1 MAILFHSPW
10 DNADQWLAALRAAL
24 PNDEIRVWPD
34 VGARSEIDFAMV
46 WQIPQGVLADFPNL
60 LGIASLGAGV
70 DALVADPD
78 LPRNI
83 PITRL
88 VDPLMADRMA
98 EYVCATVLHY
108 HLGLDIYQEQQGR
121 GHWQRHPTT
130 DARDRSIALLGL
142 GQMGQ
147 CCARRLGG
155 LGFDLLGWSRRAK
168 EITGVRCSHGP
179 HRLHQVLASAD
190 IAVLLLPLTVE
201 TMDLMDQ
208 AALDAMAPGSYLINC
223 SRGEI
228 VVEADLIAALDSGHL
243 AGATLDAFRA
253 EPLAPDHPLWRQ
265 PKIRTTPHIA
275 SLSAPGTAALILAE
289 QVHRARNH
297 RLQNDLVVIENGY

>member
-24 PNDEIRVWPD
+24 PKDEIRVWPD

-46 WQIPQGVLADFPNL
+46 WQIPPGVLAGFPNL

-108 HLGLDIYQEQQGR
+108 HLGLDIYQEQQER
-121 GHWQRHPTT
+121 AHWQRHQTT
-130 DARDRSIALLGL
+130 DAPGRTIALLGL

-147 CCARRLGG
+147 RCAHHLGG

-168 EITGVRCSHGP
+168 EITGVRCSHGLS
-179 HRLHQVLASAD
+179 RLHQVLASAD

-201 TMDLMDQ
+201 TTNLMDR
-208 AALDAMAPGSYLINC
+208 AAISAMAPGSYLINC

-228 VVEADLIAALDSGHL
+228 VVEDDLIAALDGGHL

-253 EPLAPDHPLWRQ
+253 EPLAPDHPLWRH
-265 PKIRTTPHIA
+265 PKIRITPHIA
-275 SLSAPGTAALILAE
+275 SLSAPATAALILAE
-289 QVHRARNH
+289 QVHQARNH
-297 RLQNDLVVIENGY
+297 RLRQDLVVIDDGY